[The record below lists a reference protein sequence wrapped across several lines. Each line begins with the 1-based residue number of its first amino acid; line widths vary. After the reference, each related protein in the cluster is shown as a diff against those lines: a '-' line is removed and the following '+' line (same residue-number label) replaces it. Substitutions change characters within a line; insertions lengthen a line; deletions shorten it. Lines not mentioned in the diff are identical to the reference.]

1 MRDDEPV
8 PLPRWEP
15 PLARERRVLHRRRRP
30 IVAFGGIGLALLG
43 LATALDQAMRPAPR
57 LIWNASAS
65 APIGLWHIHPDTR
78 VSAGDMVLAKTPAS
92 VRSLA
97 AARHY
102 IPATV
107 PLLKRVAAVDGDI
120 VCAGGPRILIDGHL
134 AAVRMV
140 SDPHGRRLPWWSGCG
155 RLGRDRYFLLN
166 ATPESFD
173 SRYFGSVAGTAIIG
187 TATPLWLR

>member
-1 MRDDEPV
+1 MRDDQPV

-15 PLARERRVLHRRRRP
+15 PLARERRVLQGRRRP
-30 IVAFGGIGLALLG
+30 ILAFGGIGLALLG
-43 LATALDQAMRPAPR
+43 LAAALDQGVQPAPR

-65 APIGLWHIHPDTR
+65 APVGLWYIHPGAR
-78 VSAGDMVLAKTPAS
+78 VSAGDMVLAKTPGS

-107 PLLKRVAAVDGDI
+107 PLLKRVAAMRGAV
-120 VCAGGPRILIDGHL
+120 VCATDKRILIDRRL
-134 AAVRMV
+134 AAVRLAT
-140 SDPHGRRLPWWSGCG
+140 DPHGRPLPRWNGCG
-155 RLGRDRYFLLN
+155 RLGHGRFFLLN
-166 ATPESFD
+166 AAPDSFD
-173 SRYFGSVAGTAIIG
+173 SRYFGPVDAAAIIG